1 MGGRSGGSPQ
11 TQVIKQETLAPWA
24 EPYARRILRRGE
36 IESLQGYT
44 PYGGQ
49 RIMPFTPSEIQAQEG
64 IMGMARAGAPMQQNM
79 ATRMVGRLASGR
91 GNYWRPQSPRRPF
104 MRGGGYGL
112 PCGMPSMAN
121 PRFNFIRSP
130 MGVPVQQIGPVPGG
144 PPRRGPVY
152 PSPSPAPEPEGPPA
166 ETRPWDQPPDYSE
179 LPPMT
184 DEQRMEER
192 QDYLDNVGPTAPA
205 FDPFPIMM
213 GPGGGMGPMDGG
225 GGGSSPSAPSTST
238 PIISAPDPQ
247 PPITSA
253 PSPQPPVGMYGA
265 EIPSDM
271 GGMSGI
277 GSMGAMSGGSQSGS
291 GRIGREP
298 QRPVSGARRIGDL
311 ASDATA
317 RLPLPEGV
325 APGGRYYDDPI
336 TGDPMYGPPM
346 PQYGEGMV
354 GAAVMPPAINL
365 NTGRPNP
372 PSFPVE
378 EFRRPGIGDWRLGR
392 DQDPDGQ
399 ELGSQ
404 PRWDALAEWN
414 GTREDPLRYDASY
427 APEPG
432 DIGPP
437 PGAITPQ
444 PTPPPP
450 PPVVAPPSIPPPPPP
465 PAYDPQPGPVLP
477 PPMFP
482 PIPSPP
488 DPMNMAINPMQ
499 PLNQAVVSRYMSP
512 FQKAVTDIEKREAI
526 RASEQQGAN
535 LGMGAAMSGG
545 LGGYR
550 EAILQAERERNLGQ
564 QLGDIQARGLQSG
577 YDRAAQQLAADRAAT
592 LAGQQQQLGA
602 AGTLGQ
608 LAAQEQAL
616 ARERLQDMEAAGQRQ
631 RAFQQGLLDVGY
643 EDFQRQMTY
652 PQQRM
657 SFQQGLIHGLPIPQ
671 GMSETTYARQP
682 GMFQTAMGMGLQGL
696 GLYNAMRGQG

>member
-112 PCGMPSMAN
+112 PGGMPSMAN

-152 PSPSPAPEPEGPPA
+152 PSPSPAPEPEGPPV

-225 GGGSSPSAPSTST
+225 GGGSSPS
-238 PIISAPDPQ
+238 
-247 PPITSA
+247 
-253 PSPQPPVGMYGA
+253 
-265 EIPSDM
+265 
-271 GGMSGI
+271 
-277 GSMGAMSGGSQSGS
+277 
-291 GRIGREP
+291 
-298 QRPVSGARRIGDL
+298 
-311 ASDATA
+311 
-317 RLPLPEGV
+317 LPEGV

-354 GAAVMPPAINL
+354 GAAVMPPAVNL

-372 PSFPVE
+372 PSFPGMDVGMGID
-378 EFRRPGIGDWRLGR
+378 PGL
-392 DQDPDGQ
+392 GQ
-399 ELGSQ
+399 EINESM
-404 PRWDALAEWN
+404 
-414 GTREDPLRYDASY
+414 Y

-564 QLGDIQARGLQSG
+564 QLGDIQARGLQAG

-616 ARERLQDMEAAGQRQ
+616 ARERLKDMEAAGQRQ

-643 EDFQRQMTY
+643 EDFQRQMAY

-671 GMSETTYARQP
+671 GISETTYARQP